1 MARAKPRWYPNRADC
16 ELPSAFIGA
25 AGGLS
30 TSIAIHFV
38 SHFSEFQKFEIAVIF
53 WLVAA
58 AVGDVFITV
67 ALTKY
72 LVSVFMSVSH
82 LRHDAGDT
90 QSLKLTIHSRSGSTT
105 PAIGRPTIALTGL
118 SD

>member
-72 LVSVFMSVSH
+72 LVSVFFMSH
-82 LRHDAGDT
+82 LRCDVGDT
-90 QSLKLTIHSRSGSTT
+90 HSAKLTIRPRRGSIIL
-105 PAIGRPTIALTGL
+105 AIGRLTIALTAL

>member
-1 MARAKPRWYPNRADC
+1 M
-16 ELPSAFIGA
+16 
-25 AGGLS
+25 
-30 TSIAIHFV
+30 
-38 SHFSEFQKFEIAVIF
+38 IF

-72 LVSVFMSVSH
+72 LVSAFMSVSH
-82 LRHDAGDT
+82 LRCDVGDT
-90 QSLKLTIHSRSGSTT
+90 HSVKLTIRPRRGSITLV
-105 PAIGRPTIALTGL
+105 IGRLTIALTAS